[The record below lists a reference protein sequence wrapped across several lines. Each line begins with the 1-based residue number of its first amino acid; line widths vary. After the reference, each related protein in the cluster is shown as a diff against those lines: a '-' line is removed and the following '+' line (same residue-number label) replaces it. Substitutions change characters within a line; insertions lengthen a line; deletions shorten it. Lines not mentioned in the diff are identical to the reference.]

1 MLCISS
7 TGEHHH
13 SSSSFV
19 CDAFSL
25 PTRRYSFK
33 SYSDLDSIAIS
44 KSKLILRL
52 TKDSSLQSNQSES
65 DEVRE
70 LILTLS
76 IETDDEQRRTKLK
89 SLLEGKLTQDDAVK
103 SAKFAHLWDTNIIKI
118 GGEIQNN
125 ARLEAGQKSTSNNQQ
140 NENGTVGSEKNENEK
155 QLWAMVDMM
164 VQSKSIIKQIMK
176 EK

>member
-13 SSSSFV
+13 SSSNFV

-25 PTRRYSFK
+25 PTRYSFK
-33 SYSDLDSIAIS
+33 SFSDVDSIVIS
-44 KSKLILRL
+44 QSKHILRL
-52 TKDSSLQSNQSES
+52 TKDSSLQSNESES

-76 IETDDEQRRTKLK
+76 LEADDEQRRTKLK
-89 SLLEGKLTQDDAVK
+89 SLLEEKLAQDDVVE
-103 SAKFAHLWDTNIIKI
+103 SAKFAHLWDTNIIQI

-125 ARLEAGQKSTSNNQQ
+125 ARLEAEQ
-140 NENGTVGSEKNENEK
+140 NKQSENGTIGSGKNEKEK

-164 VQSKSIIKQIMK
+164 VQSKSITKLIMK